1 MTTAPEVG
9 YSEYLTVAETAKLV
23 RKALAK
29 AFPGYIFTVRS
40 NSYAGGASIDVGWRD
55 GPPAKVV
62 DSVVH
67 GFAGGR
73 FDGMID
79 MAYSVESW
87 LEPDGTAYVA
97 GNPGTQDSM
106 GMDPGFVD
114 DPRSPDA
121 RLVHFGADYVFTNRR
136 LTPEAEAVIDRKFCE
151 KYGEATDLEDY
162 TRNMWRREIEQR
174 WLFAPCQFAYTVR
187 HGFGDNSETVAEG
200 LTKAEAG
207 KLIKALTKS
216 DRRKYRWLYCDAHRA
231 EGVCR

>member
-1 MTTAPEVG
+1 MTALPEYV
-9 YSEYLTVAETAKLV
+9 SPTYLTCAETAKLV

-29 AFPGYIFTVRS
+29 AFPGYTFTVRS
-40 NSYAGGASIDVGWRD
+40 NTYAGGASIDVGWLD

-87 LEPDGTAYVA
+87 LDPDGTAYVA
-97 GNPGTQDSM
+97 GSPGTQGSR
-106 GMDPGFVD
+106 GMDPEYVG

-136 LTPEAEAVIDRKFCE
+136 LTPEAEAVIDRKFRD
-151 KYGEATDLEDY
+151 KYGEQPDLDDH
-162 TRNMWRREIEQR
+162 TRNVWRREVEQR
-174 WLFAPCQFAYTVR
+174 WLFP
-187 HGFGDNSETVAEG
+187 
-200 LTKAEAG
+200 
-207 KLIKALTKS
+207 ALAKS
-216 DRRKYRWLYCDAHRA
+216 DRRKYRWQ
-231 EGVCR
+231 